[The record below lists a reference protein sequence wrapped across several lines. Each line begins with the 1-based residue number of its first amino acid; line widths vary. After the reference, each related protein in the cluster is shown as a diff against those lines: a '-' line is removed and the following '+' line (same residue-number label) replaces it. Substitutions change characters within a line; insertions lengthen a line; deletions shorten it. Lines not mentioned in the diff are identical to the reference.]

1 MGRLETGRKLYRT
14 IEVHTFMFISDNTWY
29 FLNLESWRRKPHYLL
44 LLDLNS
50 FSPLKFTG
58 IISTRSS
65 NFLDINVQLLNGY
78 TSNCIHN
85 KPSNHQQY
93 LHFSSCQYN
102 YTKRWITCNLV
113 VRGSQ
118 SIPDIKDL
126 IKYNNPLEKA
136 FVNREYPRNLLNL
149 IPKLHISQQ
158 DIKRIKTMATP
169 PIEWQLVTK
178 VYKI

>member
-14 IEVHTFMFISDNTWY
+14 TEIHTFMFILDNTWY

-44 LLDLNS
+44 LLLDLNS
-50 FSPLKFTG
+50 FGPLKFTG
-58 IISTRSS
+58 ILSTRSS
-65 NFLDINVQLLNGY
+65 NFLDITEQLLTGY
-78 TSNCIHN
+78 ISNSIHN

-102 YTKRWITCNLV
+102 HTKRSITCSLV

-126 IKYNNPLEKA
+126 TKYNNPLEKA
-136 FVNREYPRNLLNL
+136 FVRENPRNFLNL

-158 DIKRIKTMATP
+158 DIKRIKMMATL
-169 PIEWQLVTK
+169 PI
-178 VYKI
+178 